1 MKVEPFALVTNSALN
16 ASKAKV
22 RDARSYVENMLT
34 SASDVVIVSG
44 YYGEDFIRTI
54 LSATKGT
61 AKKRILKFVFAG
73 LPDVA
78 REEQVE
84 NLIRLRGD
92 IVKATRCAQKNI
104 DILLSLDIRFLH
116 AKVFR
121 FRSKNKPPMY
131 LIGSANFS
139 NSAFAQN
146 DEAMVVIKGV
156 HPGLQDYIE
165 HVLRT
170 STSIEKL
177 PPETA
182 ARTWRDFLRNAYLYY
197 RPSRAVSFA
206 IDPFK
211 DEEFRDIA
219 KRLRETIFNPLPF
232 GERNVLGLNIA
243 ALLQLEIP
251 ENTRVGFRMPTYSIE
266 TDYGYWVPK
275 AYVDFIDEMLEESLG
290 PRLRA
295 LEQRGLELQ
304 QAGDKFVSGQIN
316 LYLDEVA
323 RRIGSGNRPLTLAK
337 RHRDAISEKIRL
349 RVRHL
354 TTTLT
359 HRKSL
364 ERLRTQAMV
373 ERAGAQG
380 GLRQNKAKQISA
392 RL

>member
-1 MKVEPFALVTNSALN
+1 MQCSKRYGHSLARWDRTRWLGNSVCPDLARPARYLDRETSLSTLGDTMKVEPFALVTNSALN

-156 HPGLQDYIE
+156 HPGLQDYI
-165 HVLRT
+165 
-170 STSIEKL
+170 
-177 PPETA
+177 
-182 ARTWRDFLRNAYLYY
+182 
-197 RPSRAVSFA
+197 
-206 IDPFK
+206 
-211 DEEFRDIA
+211 
-219 KRLRETIFNPLPF
+219 
-232 GERNVLGLNIA
+232 
-243 ALLQLEIP
+243 
-251 ENTRVGFRMPTYSIE
+251 
-266 TDYGYWVPK
+266 
-275 AYVDFIDEMLEESLG
+275 
-290 PRLRA
+290 
-295 LEQRGLELQ
+295 
-304 QAGDKFVSGQIN
+304 
-316 LYLDEVA
+316 
-323 RRIGSGNRPLTLAK
+323 
-337 RHRDAISEKIRL
+337 
-349 RVRHL
+349 
-354 TTTLT
+354 
-359 HRKSL
+359 
-364 ERLRTQAMV
+364 
-373 ERAGAQG
+373 
-380 GLRQNKAKQISA
+380 
-392 RL
+392 